1 MSKLDDLINKLCP
14 DGVEY
19 KTVEQV
25 TKSICTGLNP
35 RQNFRLNS
43 DDATDYYVTVK
54 EFTTGKIKFT
64 DKTDRISKSAN
75 ILIQKRSNLEKGD
88 ILLSGIGTIGKVAIV
103 DIPTDNFNCSESV
116 YLIKLYKDLLIP
128 GFLVHILRSD
138 KIQNFFYTN
147 ARGSTLKG
155 IRMQDLKNLEI
166 PVPPLEIQNEIVRI
180 LDNFTELEEELE
192 EELEARRKQYEYY
205 RDSLLTFDDSVEWTT
220 LENIADI
227 GTGSS
232 NTNEGLIEGLYPFY
246 VRSPEVRRKNTYE
259 YDETAI
265 ITSGDGVGVGKIFH
279 YVEGKYALHQR
290 AYRIHINTNKII
302 PKFYYFYMKTTFY
315 SYINKEQFKA
325 SVQSI
330 RRPML
335 NKYPVPIPSIKDQE
349 RIVAIME
356 RFEVICNDITSG
368 LPAEI
373 EARHKQYEYYRDKL
387 LTFKRKNEK

>member
-1 MSKLDDLINKLCP
+1 MSKLDELINKLCP
-14 DGVEY
+14 DGVEWRVLNAVAEVYDGTHKTPDY
-19 KTVEQV
+19 KTEGVPFISVENIKNIYSSKKFISREDFDAYKIKPQINDV
-25 TKSICTGLNP
+25 FMTRIGSIGVCAVFDKQEDIAYYVSLALIRPNTTL
-35 RQNFRLNS
+35 LNS
-43 DDATDYYVTVK
+43 KFLKYVIESNLGKKELKKRTLVNAVPIKVNKDDV
-54 EFTTGKIKFT
+54 GKI
-64 DKTDRISKSAN
+64 S
-75 ILIQKRSNLEKGD
+75 
-88 ILLSGIGTIGKVAIV
+88 
-103 DIPTDNFNCSESV
+103 
-116 YLIKLYKDLLIP
+116 
-128 GFLVHILRSD
+128 
-138 KIQNFFYTN
+138 
-147 ARGSTLKG
+147 
-155 IRMQDLKNLEI
+155 I

-180 LDNFTELEEELE
+180 LDNFTKLEEELE

-205 RDSLLTFDDSVEWTT
+205 RDSLLSFDDSVEWTT

-232 NTNEGLIEGLYPFY
+232 NTNEGLTEGLYPFY

-349 RIVAIME
+349 RIVSIME
-356 RFEVICNDITSG
+356 RFEIICSDINSG

-387 LTFKRKNEK
+387 LTFKRKSA